1 MAINDEIAAGGRPIQ
16 FENPLNN
23 MVKFANIQNDMANLQ
38 LHKQKAEADAAGM
51 ARKNEL
57 YNYLGS
63 GGRDPNRIFQLGGHE
78 ELNQIRQGESAR
90 ITGEKTE
97 GESLDAAIKR
107 GRGIFQDF
115 VHTPEQAR
123 QFTYM
128 QFTDPVMKKYMKSL
142 GVSFEQAVA
151 RIPTDPAEFR
161 NYREQYVVGMKEHLD
176 NLAFK
181 TPHDAGDRILMSNTR
196 GEVGGQP
203 MIKGATMQQKIE
215 TDPEVLAGIA
225 RRDELQ
231 KQIAQGNPS
240 GQAPVA
246 SQTNQLLN
254 ASVAQANDQT
264 APPIAPLAANV
275 NRPQAEFEA
284 VTTKLR
290 ADQERALA
298 AKQNPDAKLALIN
311 DYYTRINN
319 GEDPNSPSMKDRKGQ
334 IDFNQTR
341 PEPAPYMVLD
351 KDGNLTAVDKRTI
364 LPVGT
369 LKGVGKPQQDI
380 VQKDSTGKVIQDKR
394 MTPAMSLIVSNQTAS
409 MDNLQNAIKQV
420 QLHPGGF
427 GAQNYLLPDAVIQRT
442 DPAGVTARAGV
453 ANLASMKI
461 HDRSGAAVTV
471 GEIPR
476 LRPFIPNVGDEP
488 SVIVS
493 KMRDL
498 FREMKV
504 ENDAYLKT
512 ISGQGYF
519 TGEPAAPPAETATLY
534 KHPKTKGG
542 DTNNPLVTPR

>member
-1 MAINDEIAAGGRPIQ
+1 MPVDANIALGLKPVQ
-16 FENPLNN
+16 LENPLNN
-23 MVKFANIQNDMANLQ
+23 MVKFANIQNDMSNMDRHRQ
-38 LHKQKAEADAAGM
+38 QTEAATAAA
-51 ARKNEL
+51 ARQNEL
-57 YNYLGS
+57 NNYLGS
-63 GGRDPNRIFQLGGHE
+63 GGRDPNRIYQLGGQE
-78 ELNQIRQGESAR
+78 ALNHINQADSAKITSEKVSGE
-90 ITGEKTE
+90 T
-97 GESLDAAIKR
+97 LDAAIKR
-107 GRGIFQDF
+107 GRGLFQDF

-128 QFTDPVMKKYMKSL
+128 QFTDPVMKKYMESL

-151 RIPTDPAEFR
+151 RIPKDPAEFR
-161 NYREQYVVGMKEHLD
+161 NYREQYVVGMDKHLD

-181 TPHDAGDRILMSNTR
+181 NPHDVGNRIDLTNSR
-196 GEVGGQP
+196 GEVGGRTLT
-203 MIKGATMQQKIE
+203 KGPTMQQRIE
-215 TDPEVLAGIA
+215 TNPEILSGLANQDTL
-225 RRDELQ
+225 RQ
-231 KQIAQGNPS
+231 QIAQGNP
-240 GQAPVA
+240 GGVA

-264 APPIAPLAANV
+264 APPISPLAANV
-275 NRPQAEFEA
+275 NRQEAELA
-284 VTTKLR
+284 GVNATLR
-290 ADQERALA
+290 ANQERALA

-319 GEDPNSPSMKDRKGQ
+319 GEDPNSESMKARKGQ

-341 PEPAPYMVLD
+341 AEPAPFMVLD
-351 KDGNLTAVDKRTI
+351 KDGNLRSVDKKKVEVLGM
-364 LPVGT
+364 LP
-369 LKGVGKPQQDI
+369 GVGKPQQDI

-453 ANLASMKI
+453 ANLSSMKI

-488 SVIVS
+488 SVVVS

-498 FREMKV
+498 LREMKV

-519 TGEPAAPPAETATLY
+519 TGEPAAPPAEATAPHA
-534 KHPKTKGG
+534 HPKGTGLDK
-542 DTNNPLVTPR
+542 TNPRLQ